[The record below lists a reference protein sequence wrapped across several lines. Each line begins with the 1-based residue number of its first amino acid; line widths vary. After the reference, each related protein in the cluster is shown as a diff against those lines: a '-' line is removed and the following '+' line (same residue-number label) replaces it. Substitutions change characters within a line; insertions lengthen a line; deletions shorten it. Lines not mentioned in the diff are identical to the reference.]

1 MLNSAKFWVSMTV
14 FQLVYGLVV
23 FAVTREYYLGAYRVS
38 ASPAALGV
46 PLAAWPELGSQ
57 SSLAPLGSPP
67 ANLPASDDP
76 AEMSRQADEYFAN
89 HQYDRAAEQYQR
101 LLEVDPANVG
111 IHNNLGLTLH
121 YLGRSTEALERLNH
135 AVALDP
141 THQRSWLTLGF
152 VNSQLGN
159 VEAARTA
166 LAKASELGPDEEVRQ
181 AALQMLQSLPQ

>member
-23 FAVTREYYLGAYRVS
+23 FAVTREYYLDSYRVS
-38 ASPAALGV
+38 SSPAALGV

-67 ANLPASDDP
+67 ANFPASDDP
-76 AEMSRQADEYFAN
+76 VEISRQADEYFAN
-89 HQYDRAAEQYQR
+89 RQYDKAAEQYER

-111 IHNNLGLTLH
+111 TYNNLGITLH
-121 YLGRSTEALERLNH
+121 YLGRSAEALERLNH

-141 THQRSWLTLGF
+141 MHQRSWLTLGF
-152 VNSQLGN
+152 VNGQLGN
-159 VEAARTA
+159 IEQARTA
-166 LAKASELGPDEEVRQ
+166 LTKASELGADEEVRQ
-181 AALQMLQSLPQ
+181 SALQMLRDLPQ